1 VADFTVELRT
11 IPGTKAAVG
20 RAGNHT
26 IVIDRPEGRAGG
38 MGLGFNGGQLL
49 AIAIGGCLCNDLHY
63 AAAKRGVTI
72 RDLSVAV
79 TVAMSGEPLI
89 ADGAEIAVEA
99 TAEEPTADVGALI
112 EAAFAGSAVSNSMM
126 RGLPV
131 RLTRRGGS

>member
-1 VADFTVELRT
+1 MADFTVELRT

-20 RAGNHT
+20 RAGSHM

-49 AIAIGGCLCNDLHY
+49 AIAIGGCLCNDLQY
-63 AAAKRGVTI
+63 TAEKQGIAI
-72 RDLSVAV
+72 RDLSVSV

-89 ADGAEIAVEA
+89 ADGAEIAVA
-99 TAEEPTADVGALI
+99 VTPEEPTADVGALI
-112 EAAFAGSAVSNSMM
+112 EAAFVGSAVSNSVM
-126 RGLPV
+126 RGVPV